1 MELSDNNAE
10 NISRPIFEN
19 IHRAYAEENYP
30 LLLKNFSNKMKEDLT
45 ENVFI
50 EALEKYYRTY
60 GQLIELQY
68 LGHLEKNI
76 GHQTLWKGRYSE
88 SSEEILWHLYLSED
102 NGELEVIGLWF
113 GY

>member
-30 LLLKNFSNKMKEDLT
+30 LLLKNFSSKMKEDLT
-45 ENVFI
+45 ENVFL

-60 GQLIELQY
+60 GQLTELQY
-68 LGHLEKNI
+68 LGHLEKDI

-102 NGELEVIGLWF
+102 NGQLEVIGLWF